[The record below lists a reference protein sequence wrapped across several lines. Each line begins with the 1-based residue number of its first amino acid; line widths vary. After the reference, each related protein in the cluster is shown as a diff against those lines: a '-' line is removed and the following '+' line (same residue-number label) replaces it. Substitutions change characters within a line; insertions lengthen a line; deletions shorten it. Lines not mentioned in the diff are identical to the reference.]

1 MKASLYALLLLFA
14 TFLQADPPSLT
25 PARAKNKAKEIF
37 HSHVAHKKLTPE
49 LVKRILTLYLN
60 ELDPIKTYFLSEEI
74 SHWSEPSESLI
85 QQIINDFEMARFSV
99 FHEIYE
105 TFIST
110 IARRSLIEKGLE
122 TNELP
127 TGVDAKEFKDMTWVA
142 SKEALSERIARIRG
156 LQVEAALKINDEASQ
171 TLITRIKKRR
181 LAREQE
187 LERQNHTSHALALFL
202 KAFTASLDTHTAYFT
217 PTEAKQ
223 FMILVQ
229 QRLFGIGAQLRD
241 NLDGLVLM
249 DIIEGGPAQR
259 AKTLKVG
266 DRIIAVDGDPII
278 GLEISEAVERI
289 RGKKGTAVTL
299 TIVRVVDE
307 EAKTFDVRIVRDEV
321 VIKEMRFDKN
331 TAAYGDGVVAILKLH
346 SFYQVPNSNSAD
358 DLRNALKEIQEQHKV
373 KGVIL
378 DLRSNAGGPLSQAV
392 AVTGLFIK
400 KGIVVSVKDAEGNIH
415 HLRNF
420 EGDVA
425 WDGPLVVLINKAS
438 ASASE
443 IVSQT
448 LQDYGRAVLVGDK
461 TSYGKGSYQLVSFEG
476 AKHHSV
482 NPEGE
487 YKVTGGLYYT
497 VSGKSPQLVGAKT
510 DIVVPG
516 VLSEMEM
523 GEAFAKYPLENDAIE
538 PNFKDTLSDVHPF
551 HRGKML
557 RIYSPNLQERMSHLK
572 AFIPTL
578 KTNSEKRISEN
589 SNYQSLLTEIKKE
602 ELDPDAL
609 EIFGQNDLQL
619 EEATNIMKEFIFLSE
634 K

>member
-1 MKASLYALLLLFA
+1 MKVSFCALFLIFT

-25 PARAKNKAKEIF
+25 PAKAKNKAKEIF
-37 HSHVAHKKLTPE
+37 HSHVAHKRLSPE
-49 LVKRILTLYLN
+49 LVKRILTLYLT
-60 ELDPIKTYFLSEEI
+60 ELDPIKTYFLKDEI
-74 SHWSEPSESLI
+74 KMWSEPSDELVSRVI
-85 QQIINDFEMARFSV
+85 SDFEMARFSV

-105 TFIST
+105 SFIHT
-110 IARRSLIEKGLE
+110 IDRRNLIEKNLE
-122 TNELP
+122 AGPLP
-127 TGVDAKEFKDMTWVA
+127 TGVDAKEFKDMTWA
-142 SKEALSERIARIRG
+142 ETKSSLDTRIARIRG

-171 TLITRIKKRR
+171 TLVTRIKKRR
-181 LAREQE
+181 LARENELQE
-187 LERQNHTSHALALFL
+187 QSHTSHALALFL

-217 PTEAKQ
+217 PQEAKQ

-241 NLDGLVLM
+241 NLDGLILM
-249 DIIEGGPAQR
+249 DIIDGGPAQR

-266 DRIIAVDGDPII
+266 DKIIAVNGEPII
-278 GLEISEAVERI
+278 GLEISEAVELI

-299 TIVRVVDE
+299 TVIRVLDDE
-307 EAKTFDVRIVRDEV
+307 SKTFDVRIVRDEV
-321 VIKEMRFDKN
+321 VIKEMRFDQS
-331 TAAYGDGVVAILKLH
+331 TSAYGDGVIATLKLH

-358 DLRNALKEIQEQHKV
+358 DLRNALKQIQNEHKV

-420 EGDVA
+420 DGDIA
-425 WDGPLVVLINKAS
+425 WDGPLVVLTNKAS

-448 LQDYGRAVLVGDK
+448 LQDYGRAILVGDE
-461 TSYGKGSYQLVSFEG
+461 TTYGKGSYQLVSFEG
-476 AKHHSV
+476 SKHHSV

-497 VSGKSPQLVGAKT
+497 VSGNSPQLVGAKA

-516 VLSEMEM
+516 GLSHMEL
-523 GEAFAKYPLENDAIE
+523 GESFAKFPLENDAIE
-538 PNFKDTLSDVHPF
+538 PNFKDTLADVHPF

-557 RIYSPNLQERMSHLK
+557 RVYSPNLQKRLSHLNAFLPSLK
-572 AFIPTL
+572 A
-578 KTNSEKRISEN
+578 NSEKRILGN
-589 SNYQSLLTEIKKE
+589 ANYQSLLTEIQKE

-619 EEATNIMKEFIFLSE
+619 EEAINIMKDFIFLSE